1 MQRLLPLRAIVQ
13 SGRAVLVLRGDSDTS
28 DPRPKKAFQ
37 FKPLQRYNACGTGTS
52 WQFGNCYTGT
62 M

>member
-37 FKPLQRYNACGTGTS
+37 FTPLQRYNACGTGTS
-52 WQFGNCYTGT
+52 WQFGNCYTVT